1 MVVLLRGLLGLIW
14 QEGREHVLDD
24 PGGDEEHDEDGGAE
38 HDEAGAE
45 AAEVAPDRE
54 VDHLLDRVEVGVVQV
69 AQKPGMAQNIIL
81 DTTSRN

>member
-1 MVVLLRGLLGLIW
+1 MRLVRK
-14 QEGREHVLDD
+14 EGRENVLDD
-24 PGGDEEHDEDGGAE
+24 PGWNEEHDEDGGAE

-45 AAEVAPDRE
+45 PSEMAPDRE

-69 AQKPGMAQNIIL
+69 AQKPGMAQDIIL